1 MKKKIITISF
11 ISFLSIVL
19 WVFVALSQEFITTVE
34 IPISFSELPK
44 NYSVGSSSTDQIF
57 FKIKGKGWE
66 LAKLFLGSRE
76 EFLIS
81 THRRIGKYKNEL
93 RDFLDINPWLNSN
106 FQVLEISP
114 TQIEYEV
121 EKVNSKRV
129 KIYRNFSI
137 EFKQGFAATSAVK
150 ITPEFIELYGPSS
163 ILQNIDSVK
172 TESKIYQN
180 INENFSEQLQLA
192 DIQGVIFSVTKCNVE
207 FEVQKIVDK
216 KIESVP
222 VELRNVPESKDLTLF
237 PGKVDIVLRGGINK
251 LGKITSDSIKAFVNY
266 WKALKSNEGFVEPEI
281 ILPEFVT
288 LIAVEPKKIEYI
300 IKQY

>member
-19 WVFVALSQEFITTVE
+19 WIFVALSQEFITTIE

-44 NYSVGSSSTDQIF
+44 NYSVGSASANQVLI
-57 FKIKGKGWE
+57 KLKGKGWE
-66 LAKLFLGSRE
+66 LAKVFLGSRE
-76 EFLIS
+76 EFLVS

-93 RDFLDINPWLNSN
+93 SDFLDINPWLNSN
-106 FQVLEISP
+106 FQVLEIVPS
-114 TQIEYEV
+114 QIEYEV

-129 KIYRNFSI
+129 RIYQNFSI
-137 EFKQGFAATSAVK
+137 EFKQGYAATSAVK
-150 ITPEFIELYGPSS
+150 ITPEFVELYGPSS

-172 TESKIYQN
+172 TELKNFQN
-180 INENFSEQLQLA
+180 INENFSEQFQLN
-192 DIQGVIFSVTKCNVE
+192 DIQGVIFSIKKCNVE

-222 VELRNVPESKDLTLF
+222 VELRNVPQSKDLTLF
-237 PGKVDIVLRGGINK
+237 PGKVDVILRGGINK

-281 ILPEFVT
+281 VLPEFVT
-288 LIAVEPKKIEYI
+288 LIAIEPKKIEYI